1 VARIIIISCKKI
13 KDITC
18 VSCMKCFKA
27 MQERQG
33 EFARYQGQELD
44 IVAMGDCGDC
54 PGLVMP
60 KVGLISDLAKAYGRD
75 FDVIHI
81 GTCIVK
87 ATTTAKC
94 PIDVEGLAEKLRAKF
109 GKEVVIGTH
118 PW

>member
-1 VARIIIISCKKI
+1 MAQIVILSCKKI

-27 MQERQG
+27 MKQRVG
-33 EFARYQGQELD
+33 EFSRYKDEELHV
-44 IVAMGDCGDC
+44 VAMGDCGDC

-60 KVGLISDLAKAYGRD
+60 KLGLIMDLSKVYEQEI
-75 FDVIHI
+75 DVVHL

-87 ATTTAKC
+87 ATQTAAC
-94 PIDVEGLAEKLRAKF
+94 PINLDELKKKLEAKF
-109 GKEVVIGTH
+109 EKPVVIGTH